1 VKKMGFWNLFRKKK
15 GLRRNKTRT
24 RRLATARDE
33 RLNRLTAEL
42 GGLQSQFSTMS
53 MLLRK
58 HDEEIGEQSA
68 IIEEHSRKFERLEQL
83 IDGPTVLPS
92 RVDSPSV
99 NRPSTSSGPEASLS
113 GPLCESR
120 PQKFDI
126 DRFSEQE
133 RRVLSVFFQHQNM
146 ALSYADIARALNKSH
161 HTVKNQIHQ
170 INMKADLF
178 SYSVGRENRKRFK
191 LKDGLKIEKYIKIGP
206 EATNWS
212 DQGDQPGR
220 VIDKA

>member
-1 VKKMGFWNLFRKKK
+1 MGFWNLFRKKK

-24 RRLATARDE
+24 RRLAVARDE
-33 RLNRLTAEL
+33 GLNRLTAEL
-42 GGLQSQFSTMS
+42 GSLQSQFSTVN

-58 HDEEIGEQSA
+58 HDEEIGEQST
-68 IIEEHSRKFERLEQL
+68 IIEKHSRRFERLEQL
-83 IDGPTVLPS
+83 IDGPIVFPS

-99 NRPSTSSGPEASLS
+99 NRPGTSSGPEGSLS

-120 PQKFDI
+120 PHKFDI

-146 ALSYADIARALNKSH
+146 ALSYADIARALNKSP
-161 HTVKNQIHQ
+161 HTVKNQVHQ

-191 LKDGLKIEKYIKIGP
+191 LKDGLKIEKYLKIGP

-212 DQGDQPGR
+212 DQGDRPGR
-220 VIDKA
+220 VIEE

>member
-1 VKKMGFWNLFRKKK
+1 MGFWNLFRKKK
-15 GLRRNKTRT
+15 GLGRNKTGK
-24 RRLATARDE
+24 RRLAGARAE

-42 GGLQSQFSTMS
+42 GSLQSQFSTMN

-68 IIEEHSRKFERLEQL
+68 IIETHSRRFERLEQL
-83 IDGPTVLPS
+83 IDGPTVFPS

-99 NRPSTSSGPEASLS
+99 SRPSTSSGPEASLS

-178 SYSVGRENRKRFK
+178 NYSVGRENRKRFK
-191 LKDGLKIEKYIKIGP
+191 LKDGLKIEKYLKIGP

-212 DQGDQPGR
+212 DQGDRPGR
-220 VIDKA
+220 VIEEA